1 MSSMPTGRS
10 VRSCSPMWAARL
22 RAAAERT
29 YLHAPL
35 HSCDR
40 VPAVLGGDGAMNVGR
55 RGAAVKIAGLRK
67 EYVSG
72 QGRVLALDTID
83 LTIAAGEFL
92 CIVGPSGCGKST
104 LLRILAGLDH
114 QSAGSFTVETG
125 GWSVENAMVFQ
136 ESGLFPWMSVET
148 NVGFGLMTRGV
159 PGPEAKQRVEA
170 ALKLVGL
177 TKFRRHYPHQLSG
190 GMRQRSAIARAFV
203 TDPAMLLMDEPFAA
217 LDAQNRVILQTEL
230 VRIWDET
237 RKTVIYVTHSI
248 EEALL
253 MGDRCVIMTAQ
264 PGRIKR
270 IIDVPFP
277 HPRDLIKLSSA
288 PEFGALKLDIWHVL
302 EEEVTRARAELE
314 L

>member
-1 MSSMPTGRS
+1 M
-10 VRSCSPMWAARL
+10 VAQ
-22 RAAAERT
+22 
-29 YLHAPL
+29 
-35 HSCDR
+35 
-40 VPAVLGGDGAMNVGR
+40 R
-55 RGAAVKIAGLRK
+55 RGAAIDIVGLRK

-72 QGRVLALDTID
+72 QGRVLALDDINLRITP
-83 LTIAAGEFL
+83 GEFL

-114 QSAGSFTVETG
+114 QTSGSITLDAKDWAIT
-125 GWSVENAMVFQ
+125 NAMVFQ
-136 ESGLFPWMSVET
+136 ESGLFPWMSVEA

-159 PGPEAKQRVEA
+159 PAAEAAERVEA

-217 LDAQNRVILQTEL
+217 LDAQNRVILQAEL
-230 VRIWDET
+230 VRIWNET

>member
-1 MSSMPTGRS
+1 MAG
-10 VRSCSPMWAARL
+10 
-22 RAAAERT
+22 E
-29 YLHAPL
+29 
-35 HSCDR
+35 
-40 VPAVLGGDGAMNVGR
+40 R
-55 RGAAVKIAGLRK
+55 RGASIEIAGLRK

-72 QGRVLALDTID
+72 PGRVLALDHID
-83 LTIAAGEFL
+83 LTIAPGEFV

-104 LLRILAGLDH
+104 LLRILAGLDT
-114 QSAGSFTVETG
+114 QSGGSIKVEAP
-125 GWSVENAMVFQ
+125 GWPVENAMVFQ

-159 PGPEAKQRVEA
+159 PAAEAAERIDA

-203 TDPAMLLMDEPFAA
+203 TDPGVLLMDEPFAA
-217 LDAQNRVILQTEL
+217 LDAQNRVILQAEL
-230 VRIWDET
+230 VRIWEHT
-237 RKTVIYVTHSI
+237 RKTVIYITHSI

-253 MGDRCVIMTAQ
+253 LGDRTVVMTAQ

-277 HPRDLIKLSSA
+277 HPRNLMTLSASA
-288 PEFGALKLDIWHVL
+288 EFGKLKLDIWRVL
-302 EEEVTRARAELE
+302 EDEVMRARAEE
-314 L
+314 EK